1 MFILDVIP
9 TIRIPKTDIQILS
22 YFSKEPLPAGALARV
37 PLGSRKINALVV
49 DSHDLEKQRIQIKQS
64 RFQTKNISAV
74 ISKESVLNTSQLQL
88 LKYLADYYIASPA
101 LFVSAILPGYLT
113 NKKTPVTL
121 SCHPRGNGLPAISL
135 TPRFNDIPP
144 DNLIPYFFKLP
155 VTGNWQ
161 AGNPENIL
169 DPRFRGDDNHLPVLI
184 KNDDR
189 LNEYE
194 EIISLHLSDGK
205 QILFLVPELARVE
218 YYENYFSGYNPL
230 ILTSELTPKRF
241 FESWDKIRLGQ
252 AQFVIGTKIAIFAN
266 FQSLGAIIIDEEQSR
281 EYKSRDMLPYYNA
294 KTVALKTAG
303 LSGAKI
309 FLGSA
314 APSLETYYKVKEKV
328 YELSDSS
335 SVVSRQSSVIVVD
348 MRNELLDKNYSSL
361 SYQLKNEI
369 ERVLSDQTK
378 KAVLFVPRR
387 GSQSFYFC
395 ADCKHI
401 EKCPHCDAHLVYH
414 ALQKNILLCHHCG
427 YRQEP
432 SLLCSKCGGHNIKT
446 FGAGTQKVAEELKK
460 FFGVEALV
468 LDSDTAQT
476 FKAQQKI
483 IERFRVGDAQILI
496 GTQTLLGEPD
506 MPEADLVGIIS
517 LDNLLYIPDYKISE
531 QIFQTIRGLA
541 AYAKRGAPFFWQT
554 YTPEN
559 ETIQNIALQD
569 YEKFYEREI
578 TARKALRYP
587 PFSRIIK
594 VTIRDETLPKTEARS
609 AKITRHLDSALKKTG
624 VEYEILGPVPAYAPK
639 IKNQYIFTV
648 ILKIFSAKQKDLNTA
663 FAPIQNE
670 ITIDVDP
677 AEV

>member
-74 ISKESVLNTSQLQL
+74 ISKEPVLNTSQLQL

-101 LFVSAILPGYLT
+101 LFVSAMLPGYLIS
-113 NKKTPVTL
+113 KKTSAAIAPTTPSPNRAEPNQSSYLTIVT
-121 SCHPRGNGLPAISL
+121 SEDKIKSAIFKP
-135 TPRFNDIPP
+135 T
-144 DNLIPYFFKLP
+144 LINKRDCL
-155 VTGNWQ
+155 
-161 AGNPENIL
+161 
-169 DPRFRGDDNHLPVLI
+169 
-184 KNDDR
+184 K
-189 LNEYE
+189 EYE
-194 EIISLHLSDGK
+194 KIISSRLSDGK
-205 QILFLVPELARVE
+205 QVLLLAPELARVE

-252 AQFVIGTKIAIFAN
+252 AQFVIGTKIAVFAN

-294 KTVALKTAG
+294 KTVAFKTAE
-303 LSGAKI
+303 LSGAEI
-309 FLGSA
+309 FLGSS
-314 APSLETYYKVKEKV
+314 APALETYYKAINQ
-328 YELSDSS
+328 Y
-335 SVVSRQSSVIVVD
+335 SVVGRPNIEATRSLPAVSIVD

-369 ERVLSDQTK
+369 KRVLADKIK

-401 EKCPHCDAHLVYH
+401 EKCPRCDAHLVYH

-609 AKITRHLDSALKKTG
+609 AKIARHLDSALKKTG

-648 ILKIFSAKQKDLNTA
+648 ILKIFSAEQKDLNTA

-677 AEV
+677 GNLV

>member
-9 TIRIPKTDIQILS
+9 TIRVPKTDIQILS

-74 ISKESVLNTSQLQL
+74 ISKEPVLNITQLQL

-101 LFVSAILPGYLT
+101 LFVSAMLPGYLI
-113 NKKTPVTL
+113 NKKTPAAIAPTTPSPNHAEPNQSSYLTIVT
-121 SCHPRGNGLPAISL
+121 SE
-135 TPRFNDIPP
+135 D
-144 DNLIPYFFKLP
+144 K
-155 VTGNWQ
+155 
-161 AGNPENIL
+161 
-169 DPRFRGDDNHLPVLI
+169 I
-184 KNDDR
+184 K
-189 LNEYE
+189 YE
-194 EIISLHLSDGK
+194 KIISSRLSDGK
-205 QILFLVPELARVE
+205 QVLLLAPELARVK
-218 YYENYFSGYNPL
+218 YYENYFAGYNPI
-230 ILTSELTPKRF
+230 ILTSELTPKKF
-241 FESWDKIRLGQ
+241 FEAWDKIRLGQ
-252 AQFVIGTKIAIFAN
+252 ARFVIGTKIAVFAN
-266 FQSLGAIIIDEEQSR
+266 LQSLGAIIIDEEQSR

-294 KTVALKTAG
+294 KHVALKSAE
-303 LSGAKI
+303 LSGAEI
-309 FLGSA
+309 FLGSS
-314 APSLETYYKVKEKV
+314 APALETYYKVKEKT
-328 YELSDSS
+328 YGLSDPS
-335 SVVSRQSSVIVVD
+335 SVLSRQSLVIVVD

-369 ERVLSDQTK
+369 ARVLADKIK

-401 EKCPHCDAHLVYH
+401 EKCPRCDAHLVYH
-414 ALQKNILLCHHCG
+414 AFSKNILLCHHCG

-432 SLLCSKCGGHNIKT
+432 ALLCSKCGGHNIKT

-483 IERFRVGDAQILI
+483 IERFRANDAQILI

-531 QIFQTIRGLA
+531 QIFQTVRGLA
-541 AYAKRGAPFFWQT
+541 AYAKKGAPFFWQT

-559 ETIQNIALQD
+559 ETLQNIALQD

-609 AKITRHLDSALKKTG
+609 AKIARHLDSALKKTG

-670 ITIDVDP
+670 ITVDVDP

>member
-74 ISKESVLNTSQLQL
+74 ISKEPVLNTSQLQL

-101 LFVSAILPGYLT
+101 LFVSAMLPGYLIS
-113 NKKTPVTL
+113 KKTSAAIAPTTPSPNRAEPNQSSYLTIVT
-121 SCHPRGNGLPAISL
+121 SEDKIKSAIFKP
-135 TPRFNDIPP
+135 T
-144 DNLIPYFFKLP
+144 LINKRDCL
-155 VTGNWQ
+155 
-161 AGNPENIL
+161 
-169 DPRFRGDDNHLPVLI
+169 
-184 KNDDR
+184 K
-189 LNEYE
+189 EYE
-194 EIISLHLSDGK
+194 KIISSRLSDGK
-205 QILFLVPELARVE
+205 QVLLLAPELARVE

-294 KTVALKTAG
+294 KTVALKTAE
-303 LSGAKI
+303 LSGAEI
-309 FLGSA
+309 FLGSS
-314 APSLETYYKVKEKV
+314 APALETYYKAINQ
-328 YELSDSS
+328 Y
-335 SVVSRQSSVIVVD
+335 SVVGRPNIEATRSLPAVSIVD

-369 ERVLSDQTK
+369 KRVLADKIK

-401 EKCPHCDAHLVYH
+401 EKCPRCDAHLVYH

-609 AKITRHLDSALKKTG
+609 AKIARHLDSALKKTG

-648 ILKIFSAKQKDLNTA
+648 ILKIFSAEQKDLNTA

-677 AEV
+677 GNLV

>member
-74 ISKESVLNTSQLQL
+74 ISKEPVLNTSQLQL

-101 LFVSAILPGYLT
+101 LFVSAMLPGYLI
-113 NKKTPVTL
+113 NKKTPAAIAPTTPSPNHAEPNQSSYLTIVT
-121 SCHPRGNGLPAISL
+121 SE
-135 TPRFNDIPP
+135 D
-144 DNLIPYFFKLP
+144 K
-155 VTGNWQ
+155 
-161 AGNPENIL
+161 
-169 DPRFRGDDNHLPVLI
+169 I
-184 KNDDR
+184 K
-189 LNEYE
+189 YE
-194 EIISLHLSDGK
+194 KIISSRLSDGK
-205 QILFLVPELARVE
+205 QVLLLAPELARVK
-218 YYENYFSGYNPL
+218 YYENYFAGYNPI
-230 ILTSELTPKRF
+230 ILTSELTPKKF
-241 FESWDKIRLGQ
+241 FEAWDKIRLGQ
-252 AQFVIGTKIAIFAN
+252 ARFVIGTKIAVFAN

-294 KTVALKTAG
+294 KTVALKTAE
-303 LSGAKI
+303 LSGAEI
-309 FLGSA
+309 FLGSS
-314 APSLETYYKVKEKV
+314 APSLETYYKATEQ
-328 YELSDSS
+328 Y
-335 SVVSRQSSVIVVD
+335 SVVRHPNIETASYPLPAVSIVD

-369 ERVLSDQTK
+369 ARVLADKIK

-401 EKCPHCDAHLVYH
+401 EKCPRCDAHLVYH
-414 ALQKNILLCHHCG
+414 AFSKNILLCHHCG

-432 SLLCSKCGGHNIKT
+432 ALLCSKCGGHNIKT

-468 LDSDTAQT
+468 LDSDTASN
-476 FKAQQKI
+476 FKEQQKI
-483 IERFRVGDAQILI
+483 IARFRGGDSQILI

-531 QIFQTIRGLA
+531 QIFQTVHGLA
-541 AYAKRGAPFFWQT
+541 AYAKEGASFFWQT

-559 ETIQNIALQD
+559 ETIQNIALQN
-569 YEKFYEREI
+569 YEKFYEREM
-578 TARKALRYP
+578 AERKTLRYP

-609 AKITRHLDSALKKTG
+609 SKIAQYLESVLKKTG
-624 VEYEILGPVPAYAPK
+624 AEYEILGPV
-639 IKNQYIFTV
+639 F
-648 ILKIFSAKQKDLNTA
+648 
-663 FAPIQNE
+663 
-670 ITIDVDP
+670 
-677 AEV
+677 

>member
-74 ISKESVLNTSQLQL
+74 ISKEPVLNTSQLQL

-101 LFVSAILPGYLT
+101 LFVSAMLPGYLIS
-113 NKKTPVTL
+113 KKTSAAIAPTTPSPNRAEPNQSSYLTIVT
-121 SCHPRGNGLPAISL
+121 SEDKIKSAIFKP
-135 TPRFNDIPP
+135 T
-144 DNLIPYFFKLP
+144 LINKRDCL
-155 VTGNWQ
+155 
-161 AGNPENIL
+161 
-169 DPRFRGDDNHLPVLI
+169 
-184 KNDDR
+184 K
-189 LNEYE
+189 EYE
-194 EIISLHLSDGK
+194 KIISSRLSDGK
-205 QILFLVPELARVE
+205 QVLLLAPELARVE

-252 AQFVIGTKIAIFAN
+252 AQFVIGTKIAVFAN

-294 KTVALKTAG
+294 KTVAFKTAE
-303 LSGAKI
+303 LSGAEI
-309 FLGSA
+309 FLGSS
-314 APSLETYYKVKEKV
+314 APALETYYKAINQ
-328 YELSDSS
+328 Y
-335 SVVSRQSSVIVVD
+335 SVVGRPNIEATRSLPAVSIVD

-401 EKCPHCDAHLVYH
+401 EKCPRCDAHLVYH

-609 AKITRHLDSALKKTG
+609 AKIARHLDSALKKTG

-648 ILKIFSAKQKDLNTA
+648 ILKIFSAEQKDLNTA

-677 AEV
+677 GNLV

>member
-22 YFSKEPLPAGALARV
+22 YFSKEPLPAGALVRV

-64 RFQTKNISAV
+64 RFQTKNISSV
-74 ISKESVLNTSQLQL
+74 ISKEPVLNATQLQL
-88 LKYLADYYIASPA
+88 LRYLADYYIASPA
-101 LFVSAILPGYLT
+101 LFVSAILPGYLI
-113 NKKTPVTL
+113 NKKTSMAIDPATPSPSPEKPDQSSYLTIVT
-121 SCHPRGNGLPAISL
+121 SEDRIKSAIFKP
-135 TPRFNDIPP
+135 T
-144 DNLIPYFFKLP
+144 LISK
-155 VTGNWQ
+155 
-161 AGNPENIL
+161 
-169 DPRFRGDDNHLPVLI
+169 
-184 KNDDR
+184 DDR
-189 LNEYE
+189 LKEYDK
-194 EIISLHLSDGK
+194 IISSHLSDGK
-205 QILFLVPELARVE
+205 QILLLVPELARVK
-218 YYENYFSGYNPL
+218 YYENCFVKYNPTT
-230 ILTSELTPKRF
+230 LTSELTPKRF

-252 AQFVIGTKIAIFAN
+252 ARFVIGTKIAVFAN

-294 KTVALKTAG
+294 KTVALKTAE
-303 LSGAKI
+303 LSGARI

-314 APSLETYYKVKEKV
+314 APSLETYYKAIEQ
-328 YELSDSS
+328 Y
-335 SVVSRQSSVIVVD
+335 SVVGRPNIEAVSYQLLAISIVD

-369 ERVLSDQTK
+369 ERVLADKSK
-378 KAVLFVPRR
+378 RAVLFVPRR
-387 GSQSFYFC
+387 GNQSFYFC

-401 EKCPHCDAHLVYH
+401 EKCPRCDAHLVYH
-414 ALQKNILLCHHCG
+414 ALSKNILLCHHCG

-432 SLLCSKCGGHNIKT
+432 ALLCSKCGGHNIKT

-460 FFGVEALV
+460 FFGVSALV
-468 LDSDTAQT
+468 LDSDTASN
-476 FKAQQKI
+476 FKEQQKI
-483 IERFRVGDAQILI
+483 IARFRGGDSQILI

-531 QIFQTIRGLA
+531 QIFQTVHGLA
-541 AYAKRGAPFFWQT
+541 AYAKEGASFFWQT

-559 ETIQNIALQD
+559 ETIQNIALQN
-569 YEKFYEREI
+569 YEKFYEREM
-578 TARKALRYP
+578 AERKTLRYP

-609 AKITRHLDSALKKTG
+609 SKIAQYLESALKKTG
-624 VEYEILGPVPAYAPK
+624 AEYEILGPVPAYAPK

-648 ILKIFSAKQKDLNTA
+648 ILKIFSAKQKDLNEA

-670 ITIDVDP
+670 VTIDVDP
-677 AEV
+677 ENII

>member
-101 LFVSAILPGYLT
+101 LFVSAMLPGYLI
-113 NKKTPVTL
+113 NKKTPAAIAPTTPSPNRAEPNQSSYLTIVT
-121 SCHPRGNGLPAISL
+121 SEDKIKSAIFKP
-135 TPRFNDIPP
+135 T
-144 DNLIPYFFKLP
+144 LINKRDCL
-155 VTGNWQ
+155 
-161 AGNPENIL
+161 
-169 DPRFRGDDNHLPVLI
+169 
-184 KNDDR
+184 K
-189 LNEYE
+189 EYE
-194 EIISLHLSDGK
+194 KIISSRLSDGK
-205 QILFLVPELARVE
+205 QVLLLAPELARVK

-230 ILTSELTPKRF
+230 ILTSELTPKKF
-241 FESWDKIRLGQ
+241 FEAWDKIRLGQ
-252 AQFVIGTKIAIFAN
+252 ARFVIGTKIAVFAN
-266 FQSLGAIIIDEEQSR
+266 LQSLGAIIIDEEQSR

-294 KTVALKTAG
+294 KTVALKTAE
-303 LSGAKI
+303 LSGAEI
-309 FLGSA
+309 FLGSS
-314 APSLETYYKVKEKV
+314 APALETYYKAINQ
-328 YELSDSS
+328 Y
-335 SVVSRQSSVIVVD
+335 SVVGRPSIEATRSLPAVSIVD

-369 ERVLSDQTK
+369 KRVLADKIK

-401 EKCPHCDAHLVYH
+401 EKCPRCDAHLVYH

-432 SLLCSKCGGHNIKT
+432 ALLCSKCGGHNIKT

-483 IERFRVGDAQILI
+483 IERFRANDAQILI

-531 QIFQTIRGLA
+531 QIFQTVRGLA

-609 AKITRHLDSALKKTG
+609 AKIAHYLESALKKTG
-624 VEYEILGPVPAYAPK
+624 AEYEILGPVR
-639 IKNQYIFTV
+639 
-648 ILKIFSAKQKDLNTA
+648 S
-663 FAPIQNE
+663 E
-670 ITIDVDP
+670 
-677 AEV
+677 

>member
-22 YFSKEPLPAGALARV
+22 YFFKEPLPAGALVRV

-64 RFQTKNISAV
+64 RFQTKNISSV
-74 ISKESVLNTSQLQL
+74 ISKEPILNATQLQL

-101 LFVSAILPGYLT
+101 LFVSAILPGYLI
-113 NKKTPVTL
+113 NKKTPANLL
-121 SCHPRGNGLPAISL
+121 SQPPVNQSIEIS
-135 TPRFNDIPP
+135 
-144 DNLIPYFFKLP
+144 K
-155 VTGNWQ
+155 
-161 AGNPENIL
+161 
-169 DPRFRGDDNHLPVLI
+169 HVLI
-184 KNDDR
+184 QIDNR

-194 EIISLHLSDGK
+194 EIISSHLSDGK
-205 QILFLVPELARVE
+205 QILLLVPELARVE

-252 AQFVIGTKIAIFAN
+252 AQFVIGTKIAVFAN

-294 KTVALKTAG
+294 KTVAFKTAE
-303 LSGAKI
+303 LSGAEI
-309 FLGSA
+309 FLGSS
-314 APSLETYYKVKEKV
+314 APALETYYKAINQ
-328 YELSDSS
+328 Y
-335 SVVSRQSSVIVVD
+335 SVVGRPNIEATRSLPAVSIVD

-369 ERVLSDQTK
+369 KRVLADKIK

-401 EKCPHCDAHLVYH
+401 EKCPRCDAHLVYH

-609 AKITRHLDSALKKTG
+609 AKIARHLDSALKKTG

-648 ILKIFSAKQKDLNTA
+648 ILKIFSAEQKDLNTA

-677 AEV
+677 GNLV

>member
-22 YFSKEPLPAGALARV
+22 YFSKEPLPAGALARA

-49 DSHDLEKQRIQIKQS
+49 DSHDMEKQRIQIKQA
-64 RFQTKNISAV
+64 RFQTRNISAV
-74 ISKESVLNTSQLQL
+74 ISKEPVLNTSQLQL
-88 LKYLADYYIASPA
+88 LRYLADYYIASPA
-101 LFVSAILPGYLT
+101 LFVSAMLPGYLI
-113 NKKTPVTL
+113 NKKTPVAL
-121 SCHPRGNGLPAISL
+121 SCHSRENGNLVES
-135 TPRFNDIPP
+135 
-144 DNLIPYFFKLP
+144 
-155 VTGNWQ
+155 
-161 AGNPENIL
+161 L
-169 DPRFRGDDNHLPVLI
+169 DPRLREDDNHLPALI
-184 KNDDR
+184 KSDNR
-189 LNEYE
+189 LKEYDK
-194 EIISLHLSDGK
+194 IISSHLSDGK
-205 QILFLVPELARVE
+205 QILLLVPELARVE

-241 FESWDKIRLGQ
+241 FESWDKIRLRQ
-252 AQFVIGTKIAIFAN
+252 ARFVIGTKIAVFAN

-294 KTVALKTAG
+294 KTVALKTAE
-303 LSGAKI
+303 LSGVRI

-314 APSLETYYKVKEKV
+314 APSLETYYKAIEQ
-328 YELSDSS
+328 Y
-335 SVVSRQSSVIVVD
+335 SVVRHPNIETASYPLPAVSIVD

-369 ERVLSDQTK
+369 ARVLADKIK

-401 EKCPHCDAHLVYH
+401 EKCPRCDAHLVYH
-414 ALQKNILLCHHCG
+414 AFSKNILLCHHCG

-432 SLLCSKCGGHNIKT
+432 ALLCSKCGGHNIKT

-460 FFGVEALV
+460 FFDVEALV

-483 IERFRVGDAQILI
+483 IERFRASDAQILI

-531 QIFQTIRGLA
+531 QIFQTVRG
-541 AYAKRGAPFFWQT
+541 
-554 YTPEN
+554 
-559 ETIQNIALQD
+559 
-569 YEKFYEREI
+569 
-578 TARKALRYP
+578 
-587 PFSRIIK
+587 
-594 VTIRDETLPKTEARS
+594 
-609 AKITRHLDSALKKTG
+609 H
-624 VEYEILGPVPAYAPK
+624 
-639 IKNQYIFTV
+639 
-648 ILKIFSAKQKDLNTA
+648 
-663 FAPIQNE
+663 
-670 ITIDVDP
+670 
-677 AEV
+677 